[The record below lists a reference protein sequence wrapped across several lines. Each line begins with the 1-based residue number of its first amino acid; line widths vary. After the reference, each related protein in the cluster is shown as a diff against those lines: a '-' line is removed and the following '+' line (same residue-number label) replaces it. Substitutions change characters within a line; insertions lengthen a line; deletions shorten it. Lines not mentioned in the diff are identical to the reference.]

1 MRMSMKAGRWFSD
14 DDIRSRSSVFVV
26 NEAMAKLYWP
36 SSSPVGQP
44 LTVTRASQARPDFGQ
59 PVTGTII
66 GVVADVHQRGQDV
79 PPDVEVYVPFTFE
92 TWPWGS
98 LMVRTRDGGRAIPA
112 LARAI
117 GAVDPR
123 LIGPGAAADRDF
135 GAMES
140 AIASNLEPRK
150 LSTSLITGFAIC
162 AMILAA
168 IGMYGVVAYSV
179 SQRTQEIG
187 VRKAIGATDRDIARL
202 MLGESATIVAIGV
215 VLGVAGA
222 WAGGRLIR
230 SLLFGTGVGDPVAYV
245 ATIFLLGAVALVATY
260 LPTRTAMRLS
270 PTIAMRND

>member
-1 MRMSMKAGRWFSD
+1 
-14 DDIRSRSSVFVV
+14 
-26 NEAMAKLYWP
+26 
-36 SSSPVGQP
+36 
-44 LTVTRASQARPDFGQ
+44 
-59 PVTGTII
+59 
-66 GVVADVHQRGQDV
+66 
-79 PPDVEVYVPFTFE
+79 
-92 TWPWGS
+92 
-98 LMVRTRDGGRAIPA
+98 
-112 LARAI
+112 
-117 GAVDPR
+117 
-123 LIGPGAAADRDF
+123 
-135 GAMES
+135 MES